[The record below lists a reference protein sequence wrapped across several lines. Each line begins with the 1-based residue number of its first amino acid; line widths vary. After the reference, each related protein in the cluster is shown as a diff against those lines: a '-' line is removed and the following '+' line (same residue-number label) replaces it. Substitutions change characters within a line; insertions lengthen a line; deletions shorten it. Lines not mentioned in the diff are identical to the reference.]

1 MSMSTSVQQVLALI
15 LFLPWFTVLVSLFWL
30 HPRAPRDRARR
41 LFDLASIAVALL
53 AFVLVV
59 RWAHG
64 YAVPTGSAGNI
75 WRQVLA
81 TISGYAVFLA
91 VMVAAWFARR
101 RWLRARARI
110 AAPFS

>member
-1 MSMSTSVQQVLALI
+1 MSMSTPVQQVLALI
-15 LFLPWFTVLVSLFWL
+15 LFLPWFTILVTLFWL
-30 HPRAPRDRARR
+30 HPREPRDRARR
-41 LFDLASIAVALL
+41 LFDLASIALALL
-53 AFVLVV
+53 AFVLIV

-64 YAVPTGSAGNI
+64 YAVPTGTAGNI

-101 RWLRARARI
+101 RWLRSR
-110 AAPFS
+110 